1 MSNPRAATL
10 IMTDRHLGNFLVSS
24 PVLCKMACV
33 YPDALVIIDQKHL
46 ELSMRIPGFP
56 ANTMAYPSGRGKVTD
71 VFQLLRL
78 LITVRRAHPELVVD
92 FGGRGSGAILGA
104 LSGARNRVCHM
115 GEPCARFYTRQAARP
130 GESVHRIHVYGT
142 IASTAGVKEPWKNPC
157 VIPKPEDT
165 EEFYRRHP
173 ELAGMP
179 LVCLHMAGGKCY
191 KHWPL
196 DRYARLVDALCERG
210 LQPVLVGAV
219 PDRTAADRVLTLSHH
234 APIDLVGRLTIGPLI
249 ELFRRCRLFIG
260 SDSGP
265 MHLAAAAG
273 APIVAL
279 FGPTDPARWGPLTD
293 HRCLIVR
300 GTRSAPP
307 GEGKKSFPDGRL
319 MDSIETEMVIAAAE
333 KQIARFPE
341 NPRNDD
347 ASSQKKS
354 APVHESQ
361 KIVVES
367 ISGPCDDTQQLAG
380 TLMRGET
387 PQGWERVSSSGA
399 SIVARSIQ
407 QPRRYLKLYL
417 PRGWPDRF
425 KELIR
430 GSRSQR
436 ALYASRLLCDLN
448 FYTPEVLQHGCTG
461 SVEYLV
467 SKEAPGMSVTQAVTN
482 YSGHHPAL
490 SLAERRVMLQAL
502 GREIGRLH
510 AEGIIHGDLRA
521 SNILAQQSPKPRFW
535 FLDNE
540 RTGRTFWRLQRSRF
554 RNLVQLNMVREKDLS
569 RTDRVRFL
577 IAYADTLNLS
587 RKSRKR
593 LARQV
598 WKKTQHRHAKRATRS
613 RKVRRHHD

>member
-1 MSNPRAATL
+1 MSNPKAVTL
-10 IMTDRHLGNFLVSS
+10 IMMDRHLGNFLVSS

-33 YPDALVIIDQKHL
+33 YPNTRVIIDQKHL

-56 ANTMAYPSGRGKVTD
+56 VKTMAYPSGRGKMAD
-71 VFQLLRL
+71 VFQFLRF
-78 LITVRRAHPELVVD
+78 LITVRRARPELVVD
-92 FGGRGSGAILGA
+92 FGGRSSGAILGA
-104 LSGARNRVCHM
+104 LSGARDRVCRM
-115 GEPCARFYTRQAARP
+115 GEPYARFYTRQAARS

-142 IASTAGVKEPWKNPC
+142 IASTAGVKGPWKNPC
-157 VIPKPEDT
+157 VIPKPEDA
-165 EEFYRRHP
+165 EELYRCCP
-173 ELAGMP
+173 ELAGVP
-179 LVCLHMAGGKCY
+179 FVCLHVAGGKSY

-196 DRYARLVDALCERG
+196 DRYARLVHILWEWG
-210 LQPVLVGAV
+210 LQPVLVGAG
-219 PDRTAADRVLTLSHH
+219 PDRTAADRVIRLSCR
-234 APIDLVGRLTIGPLI
+234 APINLVNRLAVGPLV
-249 ELFRRCRLFIG
+249 ELLRRCRLFIG
-260 SDSGP
+260 NDSDP

-293 HRCLIVR
+293 RCLIVR
-300 GTRSAPP
+300 GTRPVPP
-307 GEGKKSFPDGRL
+307 GEGKKSFPEGRL

-341 NPRNDD
+341 NPQNND
-347 ASSQKKS
+347 ASSLKKF
-354 APVHESQ
+354 APVQESQ
-361 KIVVES
+361 KIIVEGG
-367 ISGPCDDTQQLAG
+367 SGPCNDVQQLAS

-387 PQGWERVSSSGA
+387 PQGWERISSSGA

-417 PRGWPDRF
+417 PRGWSDRF

-436 ALYASRLLCDLN
+436 ALYASRLLRDLD

-467 SKEAPGMSVTQAVTN
+467 SKEAPGMSVTRAVTS
-482 YSGHHPAL
+482 YSGHPAF
-490 SLAERRVMLQAL
+490 SLAERRVTLQAL

-521 SNILAQQSPKPRFW
+521 GNILAQQSPKPRFW

-587 RKSRKR
+587 RKSRKQ

-598 WKKTQHRHAKRATRS
+598 WEKTQQRHAERAARS